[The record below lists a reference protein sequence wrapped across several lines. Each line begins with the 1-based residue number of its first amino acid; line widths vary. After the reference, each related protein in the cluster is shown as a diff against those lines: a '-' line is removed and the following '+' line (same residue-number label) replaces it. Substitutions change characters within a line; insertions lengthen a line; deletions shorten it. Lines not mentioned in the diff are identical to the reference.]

1 MWGLLFLILV
11 IVIGVVMIGMSKTPK
26 CTGWCCQPAQKMENT
41 SMPVDF
47 FELLIVDTPMQKML
61 VSGPKKIR
69 STINVLRMF
78 IPSLT
83 AISVDHQPIASIL
96 KLAGQR
102 NEAEALV
109 HQNSFEFLGL
119 AGEHGN
125 RFELFATIY
134 LSQALLQPNAIIVL
148 SGVYSATTEAFH
160 AWFDLMKAGVIHWQT
175 KDAWMNGSDC
185 WVLGRLK
192 GQERQKSMSEYLN
205 DIMCRFMKI
214 DAINNPIQYYVT
226 SRERETEIY
235 QAYKADKSFMVDNV
249 TSAIHGAVLK
259 SLFPSMQIVISSDAI
274 QKSQQEIELYPNAI
288 DFFQR
293 YIL

>member
-1 MWGLLFLILV
+1 
-11 IVIGVVMIGMSKTPK
+11 
-26 CTGWCCQPAQKMENT
+26 
-41 SMPVDF
+41 
-47 FELLIVDTPMQKML
+47 
-61 VSGPKKIR
+61 
-69 STINVLRMF
+69 
-78 IPSLT
+78 
-83 AISVDHQPIASIL
+83 
-96 KLAGQR
+96 
-102 NEAEALV
+102 
-109 HQNSFEFLGL
+109 
-119 AGEHGN
+119 
-125 RFELFATIY
+125 
-134 LSQALLQPNAIIVL
+134 
-148 SGVYSATTEAFH
+148 
-160 AWFDLMKAGVIHWQT
+160 
-175 KDAWMNGSDC
+175 
-185 WVLGRLK
+185 
-192 GQERQKSMSEYLN
+192 MSEYLN